1 MAGGATVIHRA
12 IRRFIELIDAPPKPA
27 SGALVLMWNS
37 NGTLTTTDR
46 VPVIIQ
52 CTDNGLWYQVGLH
65 LDADSGEP
73 AFDFTE
79 LSS

>member
-1 MAGGATVIHRA
+1 MSGVAA
-12 IRRFIELIDAPPKPA
+12 ISRVFRRFADLLDAPPRPA
-27 SGALVLMWNS
+27 SGALVLMWNA

-52 CTDNGLWYQVGLH
+52 CSDNELWYQIGLH
-65 LDADSGEP
+65 LDADSGQP

-79 LSS
+79 LPS